1 MRIWTLFLAV
11 TMFFSS
17 NVWAQEADQ
26 PPAEEP
32 SAEEAPPAEE
42 PPAEEPPA
50 TSEEGAPPSEEGA
63 PPSEEGGP
71 PAEGGAKGGAAKAI
85 NLAEGEER
93 SYWRDIKV
101 VPRKLIL
108 KVRRFELVPY
118 FGVTLNDNLIRH
130 YMFGGEFSYHMSDV
144 LSFGIGGHWYQFQMT
159 DRAYLTGLQQ
169 RVLPTLNKYL
179 YTVTLNA
186 NYEAAYGKMAVHNK
200 KILQWGVFLSGG
212 LGITGTEVIPRNA
225 THEPWTNTDI
235 TIQFGVGVRV
245 FLSKWLTLY
254 TGVRNYMFLDKFEN
268 PERDEVD
275 GNEASKDASTRFI
288 NNITFQLGLS
298 VFYPT
303 DFEYTTFK

>member
-1 MRIWTLFLAV
+1 MRIWTLFLAA
-11 TMFFSS
+11 TLFISS
-17 NVWAQEADQ
+17 NVWAQEADE
-26 PPAEEP
+26 PPPEEPAAEE
-32 SAEEAPPAEE
+32 AAPPAEE
-42 PPAEEPPA
+42 PPAAEEGAPA
-50 TSEEGAPPSEEGA
+50 TEEGAPPAEDGA
-63 PPSEEGGP
+63 PPASGS
-71 PAEGGAKGGAAKAI
+71 ASKGSAAKSI
-85 NLAEGEER
+85 NIAEGEEL

-179 YTVTLNA
+179 YTATLNA

-212 LGITGTEVIPRNA
+212 LGVTGTEVIPRNA
-225 THEPWTNTDI
+225 AHESWTNTDI
-235 TIQFGVGVRV
+235 TIQFGIGVRV
-245 FLSKWLTLY
+245 FLTKWLTLY

-268 PERDEVD
+268 PDRDEPD
-275 GNEASKDASTRFI
+275 GAEASRNASTRFI
-288 NNITFQLGLS
+288 NDITFQLGLS